1 MEKYLE
7 YQAKIDQARTEGLAI
22 FSKAETEK
30 RDTTEE
36 EDVRLEELK
45 NHIGKLEQQR
55 DTYVRLKGLQ
65 PEIEAMSK
73 PPTKPNPE
81 NPENTEGFRSFGEQ
95 LMAVVNASK
104 AGGNVDQRLTKRASG
119 LNEAIG
125 SEGGFLVQTDF
136 ATELLKRVYETGVL
150 ANRCRRI
157 PISANANGIKINGI
171 DESSRATGSR
181 WGGVQAYWL
190 AEAGTKT
197 DSKPKFRKIELE
209 LNKLIGLCYSTDELL
224 QDTAALESIIS
235 QAFME
240 EFGFMIDDA
249 IVNGTGAGLPLGI
262 MNSGCLVTVTKE
274 AGQPAATILAE
285 NVINMWARMWA
296 KSRQNAV
303 WFINQ
308 NIEPQLYTMSLAVG
322 TGGIPVYMPAN
333 GLSDS
338 PYARLMGRPVIP
350 IEQCQTLGTTGDVIL
365 ADLSQYVLAD
375 KGGIQ
380 SASSIH
386 VQFKY
391 DESVFRFVYRV
402 DGQPIWN
409 SALTP
414 YKGGAAN
421 SLSPFVVLETRS

>member
-1 MEKYLE
+1 
-7 YQAKIDQARTEGLAI
+7 
-22 FSKAETEK
+22 
-30 RDTTEE
+30 
-36 EDVRLEELK
+36 
-45 NHIGKLEQQR
+45 
-55 DTYVRLKGLQ
+55 
-65 PEIEAMSK
+65 
-73 PPTKPNPE
+73 
-81 NPENTEGFRSFGEQ
+81 
-95 LMAVVNASK
+95 MAVVEAGK
-104 AGGNVDQRLTKRASG
+104 AGGKIDERLTKRATG
-119 LNEAIG
+119 LNEGIG

-136 ATELLKRVYETGVL
+136 SSELLKRAYETGVL
-150 ANRCRRI
+150 ANRCRKI

-181 WGGVQAYWL
+181 WGGVRAYWL

-197 DSKPKFRKIELE
+197 ESKPKFRKIELE
-209 LNKLIGLCYSTDELL
+209 LNKLIGLCYATDELL
-224 QDTAALESIIS
+224 QDKAALESIIG
-235 QAFME
+235 QAFSE

-262 MNSGCLVTVTKE
+262 LNSGCLVTVSKE
-274 AGQPAATILAE
+274 TGQPAATILAE

-296 KSRQNAV
+296 RSRPNAV

-308 NIEPQLYTMSLAVG
+308 NLEPQLYEMSLAVG

-350 IEQCQTLGTTGDVIL
+350 IEQCQTLGTLGDIIL
-365 ADLSQYVLAD
+365 ADFSQYVLAD

-380 SASSIH
+380 TASSIH
-386 VQFKY
+386 VHFVY

-414 YKGGAAN
+414 YKGGAGS